1 MLVVTA
7 AASHNADSM
16 KLDSK
21 FFDRLRVKPDENR
34 LLRDTCPSC
43 EWKGC
48 TEPGLYPAPKG
59 RNREGQYHRFCLDH
73 VREYNKGYNYF
84 AGLPD
89 DDIAQYQKDDTIGH
103 RPTWFV
109 GVNAWGRNRR
119 PRGAPRNGYAHRFT
133 THDPLNLFGEGAPGG
148 KTPGSGPERPL
159 KRGERKC
166 LRQLNLEDDAT
177 KADIK
182 ARFKELVKRLHPDH
196 NNGDRTSED
205 KLREVIQA
213 YNYLRQAGL
222 A

>member
-1 MLVVTA
+1 
-7 AASHNADSM
+7 M

-34 LLRDTCPSC
+34 LLRDSCAVC
-43 EWKGC
+43 EWEGC
-48 TEPGLYPAPKG
+48 KEPGLYPAPKG
-59 RNREGQYHRFCLDH
+59 RAQEGQYHRYCLDH
-73 VREYNKGYNYF
+73 VRAYNKTYNYF

-89 DDIAQYQKDDTIGH
+89 EDVVQHQKDDTIGH
-103 RPTWFV
+103 RPTWFI
-109 GVNAWGRNRR
+109 GVNPWARVRR
-119 PRGAPRNGYAHRFT
+119 AKNGARSGGFAHRFT
-133 THDPLNLFGEGAPGG
+133 THDPFGLLDDGAAPGQAPGG
-148 KTPGSGPERPL
+148 EPARPL
-159 KRGERKC
+159 RRAERKC
-166 LRQLNLEDDAT
+166 LRQLNLEDSAT

-196 NNGDRTSED
+196 NRGDRRSED

>member
-1 MLVVTA
+1 
-7 AASHNADSM
+7 M

-21 FFDRLRVKPDENR
+21 LFDRLRVKPDTDR
-34 LLRDTCPSC
+34 LLRDSCPAC
-43 EWKGC
+43 DRPGC
-48 TEPGLYPAPKG
+48 AEPGLYPAPKG
-59 RNREGQYHRFCLDH
+59 RGHEGQYHRFCLDH

-89 DDIAQYQKDDTIGH
+89 EDVIQHQKDDTIGH
-103 RPTWFV
+103 RPTWFI
-109 GVNAWGRNRR
+109 GVNPWARQRK
-119 PRGAPRNGYAHRFT
+119 PRNGTRPGGFAHTFT
-133 THDPLNLFGEGAPGG
+133 SHDPFGLFAERAAA
-148 KTPGSGPERPL
+148 KAAAESARPL
-159 KRGERKC
+159 KRLERKC
-166 LRQLNLEDDAT
+166 LRQLNLEDSAT

-196 NNGDRTSED
+196 NKGDRRSED

>member
-1 MLVVTA
+1 MLVVCS
-7 AASHNADSM
+7 AASHNVDSM

-21 FFDRLRVKPDENR
+21 LFDRLRVKPDQNR
-34 LLRDTCPSC
+34 LLRDSSPRC
-43 EWKGC
+43 EREGC

-59 RNREGQYHRFCLDH
+59 RGFEGQYRRFCLDH
-73 VREYNKGYNYF
+73 VREYNKSYNYF

-89 DDIAQYQKDDTIGH
+89 EEVIRHQKDDTIGH
-103 RPTWFV
+103 RPTWFI
-109 GVNAWGRNRR
+109 GVNPWAKQRGGRNGT
-119 PRGAPRNGYAHRFT
+119 RGGFAHRFT
-133 THDPLNLFGEGAPGG
+133 THDPFGLFPEQPTAKPGG
-148 KTPGSGPERPL
+148 GRPERPL
-159 KRGERKC
+159 RRAERKC
-166 LRQLNLEDDAT
+166 LRQLNLEDTAS

-196 NNGDRTSED
+196 NKGDRRSED